1 MSIDPENVKKLNFEQ
16 FGRLLFELGVFEV
29 LQYDKNNK
37 RKKIFN
43 LKSNLRQ

>member
-1 MSIDPENVKKLNFEQ
+1 MSIDPENLKNLNFEQ

-37 RKKIFN
+37 RKKNI
-43 LKSNLRQ
+43 